1 MSETLYRKYRPQVFA
16 DVIGQERAVS
26 LLQSFVTDERTPQ
39 SIILKGTR
47 GTGKTT
53 MARIFALELGVDP
66 IDVYE
71 LDAASNNG
79 VVEMRELIND
89 ALTMPIM
96 SARKVYI
103 FDEVHMFSNST
114 WSVLLKMLEEPPAH
128 VLFVMATTDDHKIP
142 ETIISRSVV
151 IALSTPTSLVLSEL
165 LDRTAVAENVIL
177 PEDAR
182 DMLVI
187 AADGS
192 FRNALV
198 ALETVIRAT
207 GNLPITVDTVAQTLS
222 LPPLSFVRDVV
233 RMLAY
238 PKPEIVTEIATQ
250 LPQYNSVQLMR
261 MVLTRVRM
269 VLEYRFQIIKVLSET
284 DKELVTSIAKDIAG
298 SKVNAS
304 LLTHLLRVESDM
316 LQSADPLMSL
326 QAYLYGLLE
335 TVSE

>member
-1 MSETLYRKYRPQVFA
+1 MSETLYRKYRPQVFS
-16 DVIGQERAVS
+16 DVIGQERAVT
-26 LLQSFVTDERTPQ
+26 LLQSFVSDGVPPQ

-47 GTGKTT
+47 GIGKTT
-53 MARIFALELGVDP
+53 MARIFARELGIDP

-79 VVEMRELIND
+79 VDDMRELIND
-89 ALTMPIM
+89 ALTVPIM

-128 VLFVMATTDDHKIP
+128 VVFIMATTDDHKIP

-151 IALSTPTSLVLSEL
+151 VGLATPTSGVLSEL
-165 LDRTAVAENVIL
+165 LSKTALAENVNL

-182 DMLVI
+182 DMVVI

-198 ALETVIRAT
+198 ALETVIRASSDA
-207 GNLPITVDTVAQTLS
+207 NITVDTVAQTLS

-233 RMLAY
+233 HMLAY
-238 PKPEIVTEIATQ
+238 PKKEVITDVATK
-250 LPQYNSVQLMR
+250 LTQYNPLQLMR

-269 VLEYRFQIIKVLSET
+269 VLEYRFQIIKTLPET
-284 DKELVTSIAKDIAG
+284 DRELVIAIAKDIAG
-298 SKVNAS
+298 AKINAAALTQ
-304 LLTHLLRVESDM
+304 LLSVESNM
-316 LQSADPLMSL
+316 IQSADPLMSL
-326 QAYLYGLLE
+326 QGYVYGLLE
-335 TVSE
+335 IAE